1 MKVFIVSRE
10 FHLNGK
16 LTSKEYIK
24 TFTERQAATSH
35 IQAQI
40 GILCTRICAITTVK
54 TLTPNRYVVNDYNVE
69 TSILVKQW
77 IFNMTEVE
85 L

>member
-1 MKVFIVSRE
+1 MKVFIVSKE

-16 LTSKEYIK
+16 LASKEYVE
-24 TFTERQAATSH
+24 TFTERLAAIAH

-40 GILCTRICAITTVK
+40 GNLCTRICAITTVK

-69 TSILVKQW
+69 NLSLVKQW
-77 IFNMTEVE
+77 IFNISEVE